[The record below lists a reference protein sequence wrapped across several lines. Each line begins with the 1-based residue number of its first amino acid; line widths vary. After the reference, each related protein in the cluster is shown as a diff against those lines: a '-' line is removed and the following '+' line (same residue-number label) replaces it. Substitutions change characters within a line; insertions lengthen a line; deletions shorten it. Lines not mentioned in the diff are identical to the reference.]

1 MLAKSK
7 YNIIE
12 SEEELLKE
20 LSRYKKKGN
29 TDVLDYFESLIKLQ
43 DAITNSKLEE
53 MSKIAL
59 ELDSELY
66 NRIKNYNLYNKALKV
81 FVDNDDK
88 LRIVGNNAGYKG
100 LMVFTHL
107 NNQLVFLYN
116 FDYRKMSKV
125 MLFKS
130 IIENEKRQKEIKDLN
145 KYINALEEQEN
156 PYTDYDQASK
166 WNIHKIKTI
175 KAYKKRLEG
184 CSDFDIK
191 KSLLINKYNKLLLEE
206 YKIDKNDFSENYS
219 STNQNGKLLELK
231 KEYPGFEV
239 IERVNYIEWGKN
251 NGKK

>member
-116 FDYRKMSKV
+116 FDYR
-125 MLFKS
+125 
-130 IIENEKRQKEIKDLN
+130 QKEIKDLN